1 MGSGYHQIRW
11 WAAQESNL
19 RPPACKIGFAAPRSA
34 ANMNESIAYPQ
45 HKLAR
50 KVPRYPQ
57 KPRKT
62 HDFAGS
68 AAHLGHSDLSSG
80 LLPSPALFMWMVITL
95 SGAHRFS
102 ARVCAN
108 CPSLE
113 YCQID
118 APVRFH
124 TPVLLR
130 RSSLPPALLTSW
142 ACGRYAISACTL
154 Q

>member
-1 MGSGYHQIRW
+1 MRTRAVLKPENEARLDFPPEYGGLGSGYHQIRW

-62 HDFAGS
+62 HDFACS
-68 AAHLGHSDLSSG
+68 AAHLRHRFKIRLSAVT
-80 LLPSPALFMWMVITL
+80 ALFMWMVITL

-102 ARVCAN
+102 ASVCAN

-113 YCQID
+113 YCQIECSRTISYS
-118 APVRFH
+118 RFAA
-124 TPVLLR
+124 
-130 RSSLPPALLTSW
+130 S
-142 ACGRYAISACTL
+142 
-154 Q
+154 